1 MKKARSTEFKNHRKE
16 FIKLLEKVAYGHS
29 QWNVFSD
36 FLQLSALSL
45 SNSSDVYH
53 IMNGEKTWNE
63 REENYLQIVNKYNEQ
78 ERKLFPQMLAELVF
92 ELEDA
97 CESRYVDVLG
107 EIFHEMNFHDKWK
120 GQFFTP
126 QSVSDMMGAMV
137 IDDSAVKAKINERGF
152 ITINEPCCGAGSIIL
167 GAMNAMK
174 ELNLNPCKQALIY
187 ATDIDLRCVCMCY
200 IQLSLYGVPAVVMQK
215 DALSDKVY
223 NAPFFTPVYVLDGWS
238 LKSRLAFD
246 AVDDA
251 VEKTESTLRTSRN
264 AELVENFE
272 PQLTLF

>member
-1 MKKARSTEFKNHRKE
+1 MKKR
-16 FIKLLEKVAYGHS
+16 
-29 QWNVFSD
+29 
-36 FLQLSALSL
+36 
-45 SNSSDVYH
+45 
-53 IMNGEKTWNE
+53 NE

-78 ERKLFPQMLAELVF
+78 ERKIFPQMLAELVF

-97 CESRYVDVLG
+97 CKSRYVDVLG

-126 QSVSDMMGAMV
+126 QNVSDMIGKV
-137 IDDSAVKAKINERGF
+137 TLFDDEIKSKINERGF

-223 NAPFFTPVYVLDGWS
+223 NAPFFTPVYIFDGWS
-238 LKSRLAFD
+238 LKSCRAFNV
-246 AVDDA
+246 VDDA

-264 AELVENFE
+264 AELVENFS